1 VENFARLRNISATR
15 SKCLMDKWRTSLVH
29 RLYRGTSTA
38 AVENPIAQ
46 TTMPPEGG
54 IASLQQA

>member
-1 VENFARLRNISATR
+1 
-15 SKCLMDKWRTSLVH
+15 MDKWRMSLVH
-29 RLYRGTSTA
+29 RLYRDTSTA